1 MKLGIGR
8 FASLVTV
15 EWRRRQ
21 FGVFAAT
28 AFALV
33 GWATA
38 LCAAPELRDG
48 SSSDAILWCAA
59 SLFAA
64 GLAAS
69 AFAPDVGEGR
79 IEFLH
84 ANGAAPMAIFLAK
97 MTVLLLAIACF
108 SGLLH
113 GVEETRLLFYHG
125 DIRGSGNDR
134 SPLLL
139 LATNSRE
146 ALVLY
151 ALPAVALL
159 LFLSGLS
166 SRTGGALA
174 AGAAVFLG
182 VLLLDETLSRHVEAR
197 DRFFLASAAWS
208 LALVPIGAG
217 LAALALWLRRIEPG
231 RASVRVVLLGSAVV
245 ILGIRFL
252 ALETAGECA
261 PSEPNEART
270 IVVSPD
276 GRRLAIEGARAWH
289 PSGAY
294 SWAARAVGREPARDG
309 VPFGSRV
316 AIAGLD
322 GSVSLVSDQATSL
335 DRAAGREPWLT
346 HRYLRVRGVD
356 PNEENPSARRDRAL
370 LVDVNRNRLIAAP
383 DATRAIAEA
392 SSQQYFALPPRP
404 PRGEEV
410 EVCRVAGG
418 AVVYLGNGDIVLVS
432 PDGERKRLWPAP
444 GEIASARE

>member
-1 MKLGIGR
+1 
-8 FASLVTV
+8 
-15 EWRRRQ
+15 
-21 FGVFAAT
+21 
-28 AFALV
+28 
-33 GWATA
+33 
-38 LCAAPELRDG
+38 
-48 SSSDAILWCAA
+48 
-59 SLFAA
+59 
-64 GLAAS
+64 
-69 AFAPDVGEGR
+69 
-79 IEFLH
+79 
-84 ANGAAPMAIFLAK
+84 MAIFLAK

-139 LATNSRE
+139 LATEFPRGAR
-146 ALVLY
+146 ALR
-151 ALPAVALL
+151 APRGGAPAVPLGAVEPH
-159 LFLSGLS
+159 
-166 SRTGGALA
+166 RGALA

-404 PRGEEV
+404 PARRGRSRSAESRGRGRILGKRRHRAGLARRRTQAPLAGPGRDRLRA
-410 EVCRVAGG
+410 RVTG
-418 AVVYLGNGDIVLVS
+418 AAA
-432 PDGERKRLWPAP
+432 PAP
-444 GEIASARE
+444 AS

>member
-1 MKLGIGR
+1 MKVGIR
-8 FASLVTV
+8 TFAALVSV

-21 FGVFAAT
+21 FSVFTTTALAMAA
-28 AFALV
+28 
-33 GWATA
+33 WATA
-38 LCAAPELRDG
+38 LCAVPELRDG
-48 SSSDAILWCAA
+48 SRSDPILWGAA

-79 IEFLH
+79 MEFLH
-84 ANGAAPMAIFLAK
+84 ANGASPLAIFLSK
-97 MTVLLLAIACF
+97 MAVLSLAIAC
-108 SGLLH
+108 
-113 GVEETRLLFYHG
+113 RA
-125 DIRGSGNDR
+125 
-134 SPLLL
+134 PLLL

-182 VLLLDETLSRHVEAR
+182 VLLLDETLARHVEAR

-208 LALVPIGAG
+208 LALVPIGAVLAG
-217 LAALALWLRRIEPG
+217 LAVWLRRIEPA

-245 ILGIRFL
+245 ILGARFL
-252 ALETAGECA
+252 ALESSGDCA
-261 PSEPNEART
+261 LSEPNEARAV
-270 IVVSPD
+270 VVSPD

-289 PSGAY
+289 PTGAY
-294 SWAARAVGREPARDG
+294 AWAALAVGREPARET
-309 VPFGSRV
+309 VPFGGRV

-322 GSVSLVSDQATSL
+322 GTVSLVSDQPTSL

-356 PNEENPSARRDRAL
+356 PNEENPAARRDRAM

-383 DATRAIAEA
+383 DATREIAEA
-392 SSQQYFALPPRP
+392 ATQQYWSLPPRP

-410 EVCRVAGG
+410 EVGRVAGG
-418 AVVYLGNGDIVLVS
+418 TVVYVGNGDVVLVA
-432 PDGERKRLWPAP
+432 PDGDRKRLWPPPTDGA
-444 GEIASARE
+444 ATRD